1 MRRSSNLGRR
11 TSVIVMLGHSHI
23 IRKLLGSLIEAIYS
37 LVLELQ
43 LICLIARSPP
53 NDWLGDRIAK

>member
-1 MRRSSNLGRR
+1 
-11 TSVIVMLGHSHI
+11 MLGHSHI

-43 LICLIARSPP
+43 LICLIARSTP